1 MVGQLAVMA
10 FSVTDT
16 IVAGR
21 YSEQALAVLSVGT
34 AIYVSVYVS
43 LNGVLQALLP
53 IYAQLHGAKDYPLL
67 GRTVRQ
73 SLYLAALLI
82 ALGMW
87 VMLSPGPL
95 LQLAQVPASMA
106 AQIEN
111 YLFLLAW
118 ALPPAM
124 LFRMYSSLNQ
134 ALGKPL
140 LVTWLQI
147 GSLVLKI
154 PLTIWLTFGGWGVP
168 AMGLA
173 GCAWASFIINWLM
186 LICALTML
194 RTQYIYTPLQLF
206 QPIERPDGQMLW
218 RIARMGI
225 PGGLAY
231 LVEIT
236 SLTLMALFIARL
248 GVIPSASHQIAA
260 NLVGI
265 MYMLPLAL
273 SIALSARVSYWIG
286 AGQALQARNTARMGL
301 GMGMALASVVALGVY
316 AFAKEIANLYSTNTA
331 VVILAAALLTWVAI
345 FHWFDALQTICA
357 FVLRCYGVTLIP
369 LLIYGVML
377 WGVGLTGGYAI
388 AYNNGFWGPAMQHP
402 QAFWIAGAAA
412 LAVVALLFL
421 ALFRKYTRRSPNA
434 AIST

>member
-16 IVAGR
+16 MVAGR

-53 IYAQLHGAKDYPLL
+53 IYAQLHGAKDYPQL

-82 ALGMW
+82 ALGMC
-87 VMLSPGPL
+87 VMLFPGPL

-106 AQIEN
+106 PHIEN
-111 YLFLLAW
+111 YLFILAW

-147 GSLVLKI
+147 GSLAVKI

-173 GCAWASFIINWLM
+173 GCAWASFIVNWLM
-186 LICALTML
+186 LACALTML
-194 RTQYIYTPLQLF
+194 RTQHIYVPLQLF
-206 QPIERPDGQMLW
+206 QSIERPDRQMLG

-248 GVIPSASHQIAA
+248 GVVPSASHQIAA

-273 SIALSARVSYWIG
+273 SIALSARISYWIG

-301 GMGMALASVVALGVY
+301 GMGMALASVVALSVY
-316 AFAKEIANLYSTNTA
+316 AFAINIAGLYSTNTA
-331 VVILAAALLTWVAI
+331 VVTLAAALLTWVAI

-357 FVLRCYGVTLIP
+357 FALRCYGVTLIP

-377 WGVGLTGGYAI
+377 WGVGLAGGYAL
-388 AYNNGFWGPAMQHP
+388 AYSNGFWGPAMQHP

-421 ALFRKYTRRSPNA
+421 ALFRKYTRLKPHA
-434 AIST
+434 VIST